1 MSFETIMHGVLDR
14 IEGARG
20 WAFLADDGE
29 IVFRQTAGDFETLPL
44 LAAYHGIT
52 VGNYR
57 RFGLRSLLENIRTI
71 VCTYDEAVCILKLFP
86 ENYFLVLILARESNV
101 GYALWLLE
109 QAMPALLEEI
119 G

>member
-1 MSFETIMHGVLDR
+1 MRGVLDR

-29 IVFRQTAGDFETLPL
+29 IVFCQTIGDFETLPL

-57 RFGLRSLLENIRTI
+57 RFGLRNLLENIRTI

-86 ENYFLVLILARESNV
+86 ENYFLVFVMNRESNV

-119 G
+119 K

>member
-1 MSFETIMHGVLDR
+1 MRGVLDR
-14 IEGARG
+14 VDGARG

-29 IVFRQTAGDFETLPL
+29 IVFCQTVGSFETLPL
-44 LAAYHGIT
+44 LAAYQGIT

-71 VCTYDEAVCILKLFP
+71 ISTYDEATCILKLFP
-86 ENYFLVLILARESNV
+86 ENYFLVFVVERGANV

-109 QAMPALLEEI
+109 QVMPALLEEI
-119 G
+119 K

>member
-1 MSFETIMHGVLDR
+1 MRGVLDR

-29 IVFRQTAGDFETLPL
+29 IVFHQTVGEFETLAL

-71 VCTYDEAVCILKLFP
+71 VCTYDEAVCVLKLFP
-86 ENYFLVLILARESNV
+86 ENYFLVLVLARESNV